1 MMVPIEE
8 DFPCVFPSTQ
18 MMPSRGQ
25 PGRTIWQMRVSWQ
38 GMLLEDAEKNDLEVS
53 EVDSEV
59 LLMADKHWDL
69 GYQPNL

>member
-1 MMVPIEE
+1 
-8 DFPCVFPSTQ
+8 
-18 MMPSRGQ
+18 
-25 PGRTIWQMRVSWQ
+25 MRVSWQ

-69 GYQPNL
+69 GCQPNL